1 MSKSTGSNR
10 IRRVLSRPVFFILLF
25 ALWRGHP
32 AFAQSAQEIVRTIVQ
47 KEIKIEAA
55 DHSRWMYRDAYKS
68 PDKDIVKLVIQT
80 PGANLSETIQDHGQ
94 PVTPQ
99 EHQADLNHM
108 QQLISDAALRARMR
122 RAEAHDGQQADDLMR
137 MLPTAFLW
145 TIVSRENGDVTL
157 SYHPDPNFSPPSM
170 SARVLASMSGTLVVD
185 ERKMRLKALNGK
197 LLQPVTFGWGLLGRL
212 NAGGTFQIV
221 RTEIAPGEWQ
231 ITQTHV
237 HISGHALF
245 FKTIGDQEDEITSD
259 YKPVPD
265 NVDMNKAAAMIRDG
279 QLARELG
286 THEEAAR

>member
-1 MSKSTGSNR
+1 
-10 IRRVLSRPVFFILLF
+10 LF
-25 ALWRGHP
+25 AFWRGHP
-32 AFAQSAQEIVRTIVQ
+32 AFAQSAQEIVSTVVQ

-94 PVTPQ
+94 PATPQ
-99 EHQADLNHM
+99 ERQADLSHI
-108 QQLISDAALRARMR
+108 QQLLSDPAMCARMR

-137 MLPTAFLW
+137 MLPNAFDW
-145 TIVSRENGDVTL
+145 KIVSRESGEITL
-157 SYHPDPNFSPPSM
+157 SYRPDPHFSPPSM
-170 SARVLASMSGTLVVD
+170 SARVLSSMSGTLVVD
-185 ERKMRLKALNGK
+185 EHTMRLKALNGK

-237 HISGHALF
+237 HISGRALF

-265 NVDMNKAAAMIRDG
+265 SVDMKKAAAMIRDG

-286 THEEAAR
+286 TREEAAR